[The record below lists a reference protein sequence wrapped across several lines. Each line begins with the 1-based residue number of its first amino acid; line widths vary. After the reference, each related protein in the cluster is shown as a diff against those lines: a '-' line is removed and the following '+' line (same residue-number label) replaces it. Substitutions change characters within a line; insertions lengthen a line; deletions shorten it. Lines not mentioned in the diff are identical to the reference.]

1 MPHED
6 IYNVEELEKA
16 LNILDPNTRR
26 EATRAYAGDCIL
38 FNGKLQEANGIAV
51 ANGRQVTEAL
61 RANGFRDFASFLKA
75 YNQLKSRAVLPG
87 QWYRPSEKK
96 PPADEE
102 VLVCVS
108 GKFRN
113 IEFRDAYELA
123 TYDEEE
129 GWILEGWPEFQGASV
144 SWWMSIPGD
153 TKGLAPADLPLF
165 TARDMVQGIRSA
177 LEVGTT
183 PFDDAFCEACERRV
197 DGVCPLPDEHTCPYT
212 DEEVMLWYWGREAE
226 RMAAGE

>member
-6 IYNVEELEKA
+6 IFNVEELERA
-16 LNILDPNTRR
+16 LNIIDPQTRG
-26 EATRAYAGDCIL
+26 EATRTYSGDYVL
-38 FNGKLQEANGIAV
+38 FNAMLQKACGIVA

-75 YNQLKSRAVLPG
+75 YNQLKSRAVLCG

-96 PPADEE
+96 PPVDEE

-113 IEFRDAYELA
+113 IEFQDTYELA
-123 TYDEEE
+123 MYDEEE

-197 DGVCPLPDEHTCPYT
+197 DGVCPLRVGDDCPYT
-212 DEEVMLWYWGREAE
+212 DEEVMLWYWSREAE
-226 RMAAGE
+226 RMANGG